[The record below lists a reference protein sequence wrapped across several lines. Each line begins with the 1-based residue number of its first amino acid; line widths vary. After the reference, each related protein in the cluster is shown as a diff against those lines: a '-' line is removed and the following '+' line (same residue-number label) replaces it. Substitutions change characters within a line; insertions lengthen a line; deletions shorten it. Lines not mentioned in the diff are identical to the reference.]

1 MFNQYFLWIPYEPYP
16 INKLMSTLLFLTA
29 FVLSGIAAYY
39 SVIGIIAIFSAAMI
53 PVAIMASSLEVAKLV
68 VASWLYRYWKHIP
81 ILMKA
86 YFTLS
91 LVVLMLIT
99 SMGIFGFLS
108 KAHSD
113 QSLVS
118 GDVIAKI
125 AVYDEKIKTAKE
137 NIDANRKALK
147 QMDEAVDQVMGRSTD
162 EKGADKAVALRRS
175 QQKER
180 GRLITE
186 IEAYQK
192 TVSVLA
198 EQRAPI
204 AAEVRKVEAEVGP
217 IKYIAAMIYGDD
229 PDENTLERSVR
240 WLIILLICVF
250 DPLAVLM
257 LIAANLTQIKSK
269 EWREK
274 PAYEKDDGPL
284 TNEQV
289 EEIKESVKEDLPIGE
304 VTTKSELFPEVEKS
318 MLESHPYLFKP
329 FSHFTDTTPIVAKKE
344 QIELEWVDAQPT
356 VEKQAEELKTDDE
369 PTKIIPNETE
379 LPLVAETTEQQEAQ
393 PVDATLPEPSVQPD
407 TAVEAV
413 GEPVESPSKKQ
424 RTPRANKK
432 TTEQI
437 EVSDMERPGDYLTQP
452 QKDTTIVE
460 QQKAQD
466 KLMGDDY
473 FNINSEEVIDQM
485 IQTGDGD
492 ALESAYKKIV
502 KELAKK
508 NRSKTTHW
516 GPLKT
521 K

>member
-1 MFNQYFLWIPYEPYP
+1 MAF
-16 INKLMSTLLFLTA
+16 LLFLTA

-39 SVIGIIAIFSAAMI
+39 SVIGIIAIFSAAVI

-86 YFTLS
+86 YFTIS
-91 LVVLMLIT
+91 LIVLMLIT

-118 GDVIAKI
+118 GDVTAKI

-147 QMDEAVDQVMGRSTD
+147 QMDEAVDQVMARSTS
-162 EKGADKAVALRRS
+162 ETGADKAVALRRA

-180 GRLITE
+180 GRLIAE

-269 EWREK
+269 EWK
-274 PAYEKDDGPL
+274 
-284 TNEQV
+284 
-289 EEIKESVKEDLPIGE
+289 
-304 VTTKSELFPEVEKS
+304 
-318 MLESHPYLFKP
+318 
-329 FSHFTDTTPIVAKKE
+329 
-344 QIELEWVDAQPT
+344 
-356 VEKQAEELKTDDE
+356 KQAEEFKTDVE
-369 PTKIIPNETE
+369 QTKTIPNETE
-379 LPLVAETTEQQEAQ
+379 LPVVTETAKPEEAQ
-393 PVDATLPEPSVQPD
+393 PVNEPLPEPSVQPNPPME
-407 TAVEAV
+407 TV
-413 GEPVESPSKKQ
+413 GEPVSIDPHPIGWMYTTVTKSSATPKK
-424 RTPRANKK
+424 RKAPAKKAVAKKVIAKK
-432 TTEQI
+432 TPTKKVVAKKSTPKKKVVTPEPI
-437 EVSDMERPGDYLTQP
+437 VSPNAPDLDASIERPGDYLTEPVDQNVEDKSIVQGFIPQP
-452 QKDTTIVE
+452 VTTE
-460 QQKAQD
+460 NQ
-466 KLMGDDY
+466 
-473 FNINSEEVIDQM
+473 
-485 IQTGDGD
+485 IQTMIDNNDTNG
-492 ALESAYKKIV
+492 LEEAYKRIV
-502 KELAKK
+502 KELGKK
-508 NRSKTTHW
+508 NRSKSTHW
-516 GPLKT
+516 GPIKNN
-521 K
+521 KK

>member
-1 MFNQYFLWIPYEPYP
+1 MAF
-16 INKLMSTLLFLTA
+16 LLFFTA

-39 SVIGIIAIFSAAMI
+39 SVIGIIAIFSAAVI
-53 PVAIMASSLEVAKLV
+53 PVAVMASSLEVAKLV

-81 ILMKA
+81 ILMKT

-118 GDVIAKI
+118 GDVTAKI

-147 QMDEAVDQVMGRSTD
+147 QMDEAVDQVMARSTS
-162 EKGADKAVALRRS
+162 ETGADKAVAIRRS

-192 TVSVLA
+192 TISVLA

-217 IKYIAAMIYGDD
+217 IKYIAAMIYGDN

-269 EWREK
+269 EWQEEK
-274 PAYEKDDGPL
+274 TKPTYEPDDGPL
-284 TNEQV
+284 TDKQINQIKEQV
-289 EEIKESVKEDLPIGE
+289 
-304 VTTKSELFPEVEKS
+304 
-318 MLESHPYLFKP
+318 
-329 FSHFTDTTPIVAKKE
+329 
-344 QIELEWVDAQPT
+344 
-356 VEKQAEELKTDDE
+356 EELKTDE
-369 PTKIIPNETE
+369 PIKIIPNEIE
-379 LPLVAETTEQQEAQ
+379 LPLVTETTEQQETQ
-393 PVDATLPEPSVQPD
+393 PINATLPESSIQPD
-407 TAVEAV
+407 TPMETV
-413 GEPVESPSKKQ
+413 GEPVSVDPHPIGWMYSTTVTETASKPKK
-424 RTPRANKK
+424 KK
-432 TTEQI
+432 TPAKKTPPKKVVAKKAPPKKVVAKKAPPKKKVVTPEPI
-437 EVSDMERPGDYLTQP
+437 PSPNAPELDASIERPGDYLTLTPPVDQNVEDKSIVQGFIPQP
-452 QKDTTIVE
+452 IT
-460 QQKAQD
+460 
-466 KLMGDDY
+466 
-473 FNINSEEVIDQM
+473 SENQ
-485 IQTGDGD
+485 IQTMIDNNDTNG
-492 ALESAYKKIV
+492 LEEAYKQIV
-502 KELAKK
+502 KELGKK
-508 NRSKTTHW
+508 NRSKSTHW
-516 GPLKT
+516 GPIKNN
-521 K
+521 KK